1 MRKALATTALA
12 VGLALG
18 GAPLITAPAY
28 ATTLAGD
35 GIVAQE
41 AETDVDEPLSQDGD
55 DDTGKYGLIG
65 LTGLFGLFGYKKY
78 RDRRDV
84 RHQPNRPSGNTGDSP
99 HA

>member
-1 MRKALATTALA
+1 MRRALAATSLA

-18 GAPLITAPAY
+18 GAALGTAPAY
-28 ATTLAGD
+28 ATTLTGD
-35 GIVAQE
+35 AIVAQE
-41 AETDVDEPLSQDGD
+41 AQTDVDEPLAQDGD

-84 RHQPNRPSGNTGDSP
+84 RREPNRPTGNAGDSP
-99 HA
+99 RA